1 MEASQEY
8 YGVPPP
14 PVGFG
19 QPLHLFKGDI
29 IELTRADAELPWWE
43 GRNMSVGQMGW
54 FPSQKVHPYVPR
66 QTPDLSS
73 TIWFAGN
80 MDRTA
85 AKNLLLSRSDGT
97 FLVRQKDGGEF
108 AISIKFNMDIRHIKI
123 TSTDGLYRINE
134 KKAFKGIIE
143 MIQFYQQNSL
153 KEYFKDVDT
162 TLLTPF
168 KQPEQS
174 NLSNNAQNATQNA
187 TPNTT
192 PGGSLKCLG
201 VVRARYNFSPRDRS
215 ELSLRE
221 GDTIKII
228 SKKGHSGWW
237 KGEVYGRVGFF
248 PANYVEEDCSDYC

>member
-1 MEASQEY
+1 
-8 YGVPPP
+8 
-14 PVGFG
+14 
-19 QPLHLFKGDI
+19 
-29 IELTRADAELPWWE
+29 
-43 GRNMSVGQMGW
+43 MGW
-54 FPSQKVHPYVPR
+54 FPCQKVQPYISR
-66 QTPDLSS
+66 QTPDLSGFN
-73 TIWFAGN
+73 WFAGS

-85 AKNLLLSRSDGT
+85 AKNLLMSRSDGT

-134 KKAFKGIIE
+134 KKAFRGLIE

-162 TLLTPF
+162 TLSTPY

-174 NLSNNAQNATQNA
+174 SLPNNMQNT

-192 PGGSLKCLG
+192 PGGSLRSLG
-201 VVRARYNFSPRDRS
+201 VVRARYDFSARDRS

-221 GDTIKII
+221 GDTIKIL
-228 SKKGHSGWW
+228 KKGQSGWW

-248 PANYVEEDCSDYC
+248 PANYVEEDYSDYC